1 MTKAQKEVRC
11 DHCGTSQG
19 SKSVFS
25 GQKVF
30 LGRKITD
37 VLETITHR
45 SVSWK
50 WRHSDFPSRHLNHP
64 IPFQIPSSLPIK
76 ICFVCTSTFMSS
88 AALIEKVRETV
99 DRVQE
104 QPAKKTKVAE
114 IEEPSTQESDKKA
127 VKVPKKNT
135 TLRQRS
141 KSIAAFP
148 PSFVN
153 GANTNTEI
161 EIISASPKKLDKTPK
176 KQISR
181 LFEDNLNDS
190 VKLTPAKEVSSTK
203 KAFLNLFGNGDNDA
217 IEVLT
222 ESEEEKD
229 SDKGPITINTNNFQ
243 CPECEFHAKFPK
255 PYKEHLQK
263 EHGLQRP
270 RIYPCTL
277 CIKTFG
283 VLKTLKNHLR
293 DTHSRTFESE
303 AKTKAKESKEKEAK
317 SGAKNKIDA
326 KAKETNAVSQRKKP
340 KEKKSKE
347 KKTEIKCNVETKVV
361 DEIDDQVN
369 NKKGT
374 DSEDADQTQATKIAS
389 FKALNESLMKKRMLE
404 NVIDSEYT
412 FAINGSSASTPRA
425 DSNNFQCE
433 ICDCELMTAKQ
444 MQEHMKTVHSIDK
457 PKVFKCHVCEK
468 SLATKQSLKTHMTLH
483 ADGAE
488 APNSSKRKILQDED
502 EDVDILGTTQ
512 IENTAE
518 KVEGPKKSQQSPT
531 KGARFTN
538 RKILQEED
546 EVVEIVDAF
555 KTDNTAEDD
564 EGPAEE
570 KIIRSRNNIQHQVDG
585 GMIAPRSP
593 AKKTKKTSHVDLS
606 VSTTNGNSP
615 AKSEKRKKQD
625 KSEDTLPSSDVDIV
639 EEINYNVRPHKKARL
654 ESIGDSTADESTL
667 SCDRCGK
674 FVKSRQRLDSH
685 MEKKHAAK
693 LQCTLCKEVYQNQ
706 MDYVAHF
713 SNCGS
718 EGGLPCGVANCKK
731 VFTEANFLS
740 SHLRKRH

>member
-1 MTKAQKEVRC
+1 MHNILLCENMVKAQKEVQC

-45 SVSWK
+45 S
-50 WRHSDFPSRHLNHP
+50 
-64 IPFQIPSSLPIK
+64 IPSSLPIK

-88 AALIEKVRETV
+88 AALIDKVRETV
-99 DRVQE
+99 DRIQ
-104 QPAKKTKVAE
+104 VAE
-114 IEEPSTQESDKKA
+114 KEEPSKPENDKKA

-148 PSFVN
+148 PSFGN
-153 GANTNTEI
+153 GANTEI

-222 ESEEEKD
+222 ESEEEED
-229 SDKGPITINTNNFQ
+229 SNKGPITINTNNFQ
-243 CPECEFHAKFPK
+243 CPECDFHSKFPK
-255 PYKEHLQK
+255 QYKEHLQK

-270 RIYPCTL
+270 RIYSCTL
-277 CIKTFG
+277 CTKTFG
-283 VLKTLKNHLR
+283 VLKTLKNHLK
-293 DTHSRTFESE
+293 DTHSRTFEAE
-303 AKTKAKESKEKEAK
+303 GKTKAKESKEKEVK
-317 SGAKNKIDA
+317 SGAKEKIET
-326 KAKETNAVSQRKKP
+326 KAKDRNAVSQSKKP
-340 KEKKSKE
+340 KEGKSKE
-347 KKTEIKCNVETKVV
+347 TKLVRK
-361 DEIDDQVN
+361 IDDQEVN
-369 NKKGT
+369 NKKST
-374 DSEDADQTQATKIAS
+374 DIEDPDQIQATKIAS

-404 NVIDSEYT
+404 NVMDSEYT

-425 DSNNFQCE
+425 DSNNFQCD
-433 ICDCELMTAKQ
+433 ICDSELVTAKQ
-444 MQEHMKTVHSIDK
+444 MQEHMTSVHGIDK

-483 ADGAE
+483 NDGAE
-488 APNSSKRKILQDED
+488 ASNSSKRKILQEED

-518 KVEGPKKSQQSPT
+518 NVEGPKKSLQSPT
-531 KGARFTN
+531 KGAMSTN

-546 EVVEIVDAF
+546 EVVEILDAF
-555 KTDNTAEDD
+555 KTDNTEEED
-564 EGPAEE
+564 EGPVEE
-570 KIIRSRNNIQHQVDG
+570 QIIRPRNDIEHQVDG

-593 AKKTKKTSHVDLS
+593 AKKTKKASHIDLS
-606 VSTTNGNSP
+606 VSTTNGDSP
-615 AKSEKRKKQD
+615 ARSEKRKKQD
-625 KSEDTLPSSDVDIV
+625 KSEDTFPSSDVDIV
-639 EEINYNVRPHKKARL
+639 EEINYNVKPHKKARL

-667 SCDRCGK
+667 SCDQCGK

-685 MEKKHAAK
+685 MEKKHASQLK
-693 LQCTLCKEVYQNQ
+693 CTICKKVYQTQ
-706 MDYVAHF
+706 IDYVAHF

-718 EGGLPCGVANCKK
+718 ESGLPCGVAKCKK
-731 VFTEANFLS
+731 VFSEANFLC
-740 SHLRKRH
+740 SHLRKRHELY